1 MAKTARRNPE
11 LERRWRGLIEEQGR
25 SGQSVRAFCQLHGIP
40 EPSLYAWRRKLAIR
54 GRERGQ
60 ASSGPELFAPV
71 RVVVEPTTS
80 TPSGWTHPLDDP
92 IEIAVGGA
100 VVRVPR
106 GFDESSLA
114 RVLGVLRQAAQDGDA
129 REVRPC

>member
-25 SGQSVRAFCQLHGIP
+25 SGQSVRVFCQSRGIP

-54 GRERGQ
+54 DRERSQ
-60 ASSGPELFAPV
+60 ALSGPELFAPV
-71 RVVVEPTTS
+71 RVVVEPTAKTDHR
-80 TPSGWTHPLDDP
+80 TNPTDGP
-92 IEIAVGGA
+92 IEIALGGA

-114 RVLGVLRQAAQDGDA
+114 RVLWVLRQAAHNSDA